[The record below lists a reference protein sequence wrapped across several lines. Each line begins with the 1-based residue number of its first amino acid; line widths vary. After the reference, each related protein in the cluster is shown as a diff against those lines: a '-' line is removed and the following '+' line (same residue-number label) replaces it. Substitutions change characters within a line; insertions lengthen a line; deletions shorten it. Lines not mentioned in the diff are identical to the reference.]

1 MGVKQVVA
9 LFVCTSLLM
18 WALPLWLLYAFN
30 NNKLVP
36 GSQELSSS
44 SLTLWSGLLAVLSLN
59 LVIVGYIL
67 LALREKSS
75 VHSPDPA
82 FLSRAKAS
90 ISDNKQDPS
99 RGASSSPRT
108 SENSS
113 GKISN

>member
-30 NNKLVP
+30 NKLVP

-44 SLTLWSGLLAVLSLN
+44 SLTLWSGLLAVLSVN
-59 LVIVGYIL
+59 LVIVMYIL
-67 LALREKSS
+67 LALREKPS
-75 VHSPDPA
+75 VYSPDPA

-90 ISDNKQDPS
+90 ISDNKQDTS
-99 RGASSSPRT
+99 RGASSSPQT
-108 SENSS
+108 SESSS
-113 GKISN
+113 GKKSD